1 VDVTHVIMTTGKITI
16 KIDNMYEYALSE
28 GYLMGL
34 LLPNYEHIKTMTEQ
48 GFFEWLKEK
57 MQTDFNQVESLSITF
72 I

>member
-1 VDVTHVIMTTGKITI
+1 
-16 KIDNMYEYALSE
+16 
-28 GYLMGL
+28 MGL